1 MVEFGFDIKRLFPQP
16 IIRVQADSLRPKV
29 LATGPRAHPFIP
41 YQRQRGV
48 GQPAA
53 SAAAG
58 GPSCELSQILDVMGR
73 LSAVAQGLRHPVTT
87 ASKLAPDQVVYLL
100 ADKDAAGRWSVA
112 GLLKV
117 GTKDLF
123 VFDNK
128 GSCRRADQTPAILD
142 FYVHESRQRRGL
154 GKQLFQRMLDEQG
167 WSAGKCSVDRPS
179 AKLLAFLGKHYGL
192 VSTIPQGNNFVLY
205 EGFFEDPHAKIVS
218 ARSRVPVGR
227 SRSHS
232 QGHHLRKTQTQVQ
245 TQQQTQGLGTGQAIT
260 NARLYKRDILN
271 QGAGSNLGHSL
282 AASLHGR
289 GNFSSMDYTM
299 GFRASRAD
307 H

>member
-1 MVEFGFDIKRLFPQP
+1 MVEFGFDLKHLFPQP
-16 IIRVQADSLRPKV
+16 IIRVQADALRPKLLARHPV
-29 LATGPRAHPFIP
+29 LPYIP
-41 YQRQRGV
+41 QQRQRGS
-48 GQPAA
+48 GQPAPA
-53 SAAAG
+53 VGS
-58 GPSCELSQILDVMGR
+58 SCELSQILDVMGQ

-87 ASKLAPDQVVYLL
+87 AAKLTPDQVVYLM
-100 ADKDAAGRWSVA
+100 ADKDAAGRWTVA

-167 WSAGKCSVDRPS
+167 WTAGKCSVDRPS
-179 AKLLAFLGKHYGL
+179 DKLLAFLDKHYGL

-205 EGFFEDPHAKIVS
+205 EGFFENPHAKILS
-218 ARSRVPVGR
+218 ARSRLPGGPMR
-227 SRSHS
+227 SQS
-232 QGHHLRKTQTQVQ
+232 QGHHLRQTQTHMQ
-245 TQQQTQGLGTGQAIT
+245 TQQQTQQQPQGLAAGQAV
-260 NARLYKRDILN
+260 NPRHYRRDIAG
-271 QGAGSNLGHSL
+271 QGPGSSLGHHL
-282 AASLHGR
+282 TASLHR
-289 GNFSSMDYTM
+289 RAPWETPRNFNSM
-299 GFRASRAD
+299 